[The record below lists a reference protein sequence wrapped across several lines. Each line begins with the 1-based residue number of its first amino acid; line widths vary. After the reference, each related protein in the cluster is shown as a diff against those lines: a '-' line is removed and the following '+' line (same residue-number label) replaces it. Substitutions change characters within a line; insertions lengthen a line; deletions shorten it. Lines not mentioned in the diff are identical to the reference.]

1 MQLSELTIKL
11 IILFLPGLIS
21 ASLLQM
27 FGNKRKLDNRE
38 FFILVVVNGFISYLI
53 PCLFCRNN
61 TFFQSLLDTSM
72 IINYKEVL
80 CSSVFGIGLGVVET
94 YFVNYC
100 WLYKFAQWAKL
111 TTKSGQDSVWDET
124 FDNAGKGLSNF
135 IYVRNNETNELYACK
150 VENYTMSLSEK
161 RELLLKDVDV
171 YDLYDR
177 SNKLYHLEKIYL
189 CINDDKNIVIEI
201 GESYNDGKK
210 NTDNTGKSK

>member
-1 MQLSELTIKL
+1 MQFSELTIKL

-72 IINYKEVL
+72 IVDYKEVIL
-80 CSSVFGIGLGVVET
+80 SSKISVGLGILET
-94 YFVNYC
+94 YLVNYC
-100 WLYKFAQWAKL
+100 LLYKLARLVKL
-111 TTKSGQDSVWDET
+111 TTKSGQDTVWDET
-124 FDNAGKGLSNF
+124 FDNGGKGSSNF
-135 IYVRNNETNELYACK
+135 IYVRNQETNELYAGSIK
-150 VENYTMSLSEK
+150 NYSMSSNGK
-161 RELLLKDVDV
+161 KELLLNNVDV
-171 YDLYDR
+171 YDLNNRRDR
-177 SNKLYHLEKIYL
+177 LYHLEGIYIS
-189 CINDDKNIVIEI
+189 INDNKNIVIEI

-210 NTDNTGKSK
+210 DKDNTGKSK